1 MMSIMKYGGETKM
14 DDKQIHESRSNNL
27 LVISI
32 ISIVINMVTLWY
44 VHDKLEQ
51 LLRLLKP

>member
-1 MMSIMKYGGETKM
+1 M